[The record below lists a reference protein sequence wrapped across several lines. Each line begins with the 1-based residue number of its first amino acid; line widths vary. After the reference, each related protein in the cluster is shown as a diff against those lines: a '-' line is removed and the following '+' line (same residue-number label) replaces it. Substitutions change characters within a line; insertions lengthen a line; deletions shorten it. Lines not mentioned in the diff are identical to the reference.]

1 MANREAHQ
9 YSAGTSSGAARS
21 CGTASPQDIDAR
33 TVRRCPAFIET
44 LHDLVHREERIEQIA
59 VPLDALL
66 RDDGGVL
73 RNDEPTFLQQT
84 NMLGNGI
91 AREVELLCDDRFTRE

>member
-1 MANREAHQ
+1 M
-9 YSAGTSSGAARS
+9 
-21 CGTASPQDIDAR
+21 PL
-33 TVRRCPAFIET
+33 RCAVQRCELSFIET

-91 AREVELLCDDRFTRE
+91 AREMQLLCDGCFTRMALIRLAVCMTQQLDVHGDRSGG